1 MKISKYIILSFFSLL
16 PSFSL
21 AQKKVV
27 KRVKPK
33 TVQVTAK
40 VSNENNNHPPMNS
53 PIVRILK
60 RIDYAEILQDCILI
74 PNCATECDDDG
85 TIPVDET
92 EFTHVI
98 NVIRK
103 DVIGANSLEDELDSP
118 LKKKH
123 YSESDEYKSDLEVL
137 LAERDCI
144 LNHDYFIEADFN
156 SQFDLDKQCF
166 SFCIENPNDYNLLI
180 KSGDSHFD
188 NSDCVFTTPII
199 SEDLAY
205 QIETNKVKTFLIGSF
220 SEKVYEDYSPKLILI
235 PKKLY
240 WAKVKDG
247 QILYEYDFKET
258 KEENATS
265 LGKETKA
272 VDSDEIYSIV
282 EVEEQAQYPGGDMG
296 LLKDISSNLIY
307 PVNAHEYELQGV
319 VVIKITVEKDGSI
332 GETKVEK
339 SLSPECDKAAISA
352 IKKLKKFTPGKKNG
366 KPVRVWFRLP
376 IRFRLS

>member
-1 MKISKYIILSFFSLL
+1 MNFSKYIILSFLSLL
-16 PSFSL
+16 PNLSW

-40 VSNENNNHPPMNS
+40 VSNESNNHPPMNS

-92 EFTHVI
+92 EYTHVI

-123 YSESDEYKSDLEVL
+123 FLESDEGKSDLEFL

-166 SFCIENPNDYNLLI
+166 SFCVENPNDYDLLI

-188 NSDCVFTTPII
+188 NLDYVFTTPII

-205 QIETNKVKTFLIGSF
+205 QIETNKVKTFLIGNF
-220 SEKVYEDYSPKLILI
+220 SEKVSEEYSPKLILI

-240 WAKVKDG
+240 LAKVKDG
-247 QILYEYDFKET
+247 QILYEYEFKEV
-258 KEENATS
+258 EEINTS
-265 LGKETKA
+265 SIE
-272 VDSDEIYSIV
+272 DNSEIVEQSIV
-282 EVEEQAQYPGGDMG
+282 EEQPQYPGGDMAI
-296 LLKDISSNLIY
+296 LKDLFSNFVY
-307 PVNAHEYELQGV
+307 PTIAQEQGIQGRV
-319 VVIKITVEKDGSI
+319 SIKFVIEKDGSI

-352 IKKLKKFTPGKKNG
+352 IKKLKKFVPGKQNG
-366 KPVRVWFRLP
+366 KPVRVWYRLP

>member
-1 MKISKYIILSFFSLL
+1 MNFSKYIILSFLSLL
-16 PSFSL
+16 PNLSW

-33 TVQVTAK
+33 TVQVTTKA
-40 VSNENNNHPPMNS
+40 SNESSNHPPMNS

-60 RIDYAEILQDCILI
+60 KIDYAEITQNYVLT
-74 PNCATECDDDG
+74 PNCATEYDDDG

-92 EFTHVI
+92 EYSHVI
-98 NVIRK
+98 DVIRK

-123 YSESDEYKSDLEVL
+123 FLESDEGKSDLEFL

-166 SFCIENPNDYNLLI
+166 SFCVENPNDYDLLI

-188 NSDCVFTTPII
+188 NLDCVFTTPII

-205 QIETNKVKTFLIGSF
+205 QIETNKVKTFLIGNF
-220 SEKVYEDYSPKLILI
+220 YEKVSEDYSPKLILI

-240 WAKVKDG
+240 LAKVKDG
-247 QILYEYDFKET
+247 QILYEYEFK
-258 KEENATS
+258 
-265 LGKETKA
+265 
-272 VDSDEIYSIV
+272 
-282 EVEEQAQYPGGDMG
+282 EVEEINTSSIEDNYEILDQSLVEEQPQYPGGNMAIFN
-296 LLKDISSNLIY
+296 DIFSNLVY
-307 PVNAHEYELQGV
+307 PTIAQKQELQGT
-319 VVIKITVEKDGSI
+319 VIIRFVVEKDGSI

-339 SLSPECDKAAISA
+339 SLSPECDKAAVSA
-352 IKKLKKFTPGKKNG
+352 IKKLKKFAPAKQNG
-366 KPVRVWFRLP
+366 MPIRVWYRLP
-376 IRFRLS
+376 VRFRLSK

>member
-40 VSNENNNHPPMNS
+40 VSNENNNHLPMNS

-60 RIDYAEILQDCILI
+60 KIDYAEILQDCILI

-92 EFTHVI
+92 EYTHVI

-166 SFCIENPNDYNLLI
+166 SFCVENPNEYDLLI

-188 NSDCVFTTPII
+188 NSDCMFTTPII

-220 SEKVYEDYSPKLILI
+220 YEKVSEDYSPKLILI

-240 WAKVKDG
+240 LAKVKDG
-247 QILYEYDFKET
+247 QILYEYEFK
-258 KEENATS
+258 
-265 LGKETKA
+265 
-272 VDSDEIYSIV
+272 
-282 EVEEQAQYPGGDMG
+282 EVEEINTSSIEDNSEIVDHSLVEEQPQYPGGDMVIFN
-296 LLKDISSNLIY
+296 DIFSNLVY
-307 PVNAHEYELQGV
+307 PTIAQKQELQGTV
-319 VVIKITVEKDGSI
+319 FIRFVVEKDGSI

-352 IKKLKKFTPGKKNG
+352 IKKLKKFTPGNKNG

>member
-40 VSNENNNHPPMNS
+40 VSNENNNHLPMNS

-60 RIDYAEILQDCILI
+60 KIDYAEILQDCILI

-92 EFTHVI
+92 EYTHVI

-166 SFCIENPNDYNLLI
+166 SFCVENPNEYDLLI

-188 NSDCVFTTPII
+188 NSDCMFTTPII

-220 SEKVYEDYSPKLILI
+220 YEKVSEDYSPKLILI

-240 WAKVKDG
+240 LAKVKDG
-247 QILYEYDFKET
+247 QILYEYEFK
-258 KEENATS
+258 
-265 LGKETKA
+265 
-272 VDSDEIYSIV
+272 
-282 EVEEQAQYPGGDMG
+282 EVEEINTSSIEDNSEIVDHSLVEEQPQYPGGDMVIFN
-296 LLKDISSNLIY
+296 DIFSNLVY
-307 PVNAHEYELQGV
+307 PTIAQKQELQGTV
-319 VVIKITVEKDGSI
+319 FIRFVVEKDGSI

>member
-1 MKISKYIILSFFSLL
+1 MNFSKYIILSFLSLL
-16 PSFSL
+16 PSLSL

-33 TVQVTAK
+33 TVQVTTKA
-40 VSNENNNHPPMNS
+40 SNESSNHPPMNS

-60 RIDYAEILQDCILI
+60 KIDYAEITQIYVLT
-74 PNCATECDDDG
+74 PNCATEYDDDG

-92 EFTHVI
+92 EYSHVI
-98 NVIRK
+98 DVIRK
-103 DVIGANSLEDELDSP
+103 DVIGANSLEDDLDSP

-123 YSESDEYKSDLEVL
+123 FLESDEGKSDLEFL

-144 LNHDYFIEADFN
+144 LNHDYFIESDFE

-166 SFCIENPNDYNLLI
+166 SFLIRNFNDEYILI
-180 KSGDSHFD
+180 NSKDTHFN
-188 NSDCVFTTPII
+188 NSDCEFTTPII

-205 QIETNKVKTFLIGSF
+205 QIETNKVKIFLIGNF
-220 SEKVYEDYSPKLILI
+220 FEKVSEEYSPKLILI

-240 WAKVKDG
+240 LAKVKDG
-247 QILYEYDFKET
+247 QILYEYEFKEV
-258 KEENATS
+258 EERNAS
-265 LGKETKA
+265 SIE
-272 VDSDEIYSIV
+272 DNSEIVEQSIV
-282 EVEEQAQYPGGDMG
+282 EEQPQYPGGDMAI
-296 LLKDISSNLIY
+296 LKDLFSNFVY
-307 PVNAHEYELQGV
+307 PTIAQEQGIQGLV
-319 VVIKITVEKDGSI
+319 SIKFVIEKDGSI

-352 IKKLKKFTPGKKNG
+352 IKKLKKFVPGKQNG
-366 KPVRVWFRLP
+366 KPVRVWYRLP

>member
-1 MKISKYIILSFFSLL
+1 MNFSKYIILSFLSLL
-16 PSFSL
+16 PSLSL

-33 TVQVTAK
+33 TVQVTTKA
-40 VSNENNNHPPMNS
+40 SNESSNHPPMNS

-60 RIDYAEILQDCILI
+60 KIDYAEITQNYVLT
-74 PNCATECDDDG
+74 PNCATEYDDDG

-92 EFTHVI
+92 EYSHVI
-98 NVIRK
+98 DVIRK

-123 YSESDEYKSDLEVL
+123 FLESDEGKSDLEFL

-166 SFCIENPNDYNLLI
+166 SFCVENPNDYDLLI

-188 NSDCVFTTPII
+188 NLDYVFTTPII

-205 QIETNKVKTFLIGSF
+205 QIETNKVKTFLIGNF
-220 SEKVYEDYSPKLILI
+220 SEKVSEEYSPKLILI

-240 WAKVKDG
+240 LAKVKDG
-247 QILYEYDFKET
+247 QILYEYEFKEVEERNT
-258 KEENATS
+258 SSIEDNSEKENS
-265 LGKETKA
+265 ND
-272 VDSDEIYSIV
+272 VYSIV
-282 EVEEQAQYPGGDMG
+282 EEQPQYPGGDMAIF
-296 LLKDISSNLIY
+296 KDIFSNLVY
-307 PVNAHEYELQGV
+307 PTIAQEQGIQGRV
-319 VVIKITVEKDGSI
+319 SIKFVIEKDGSI

-352 IKKLKKFTPGKKNG
+352 IKKLKKFVPGKQNG
-366 KPVRVWFRLP
+366 KPVRVWYRLP
-376 IRFRLS
+376 ITFRLS

>member
-1 MKISKYIILSFFSLL
+1 MNLSKYIILSFLSLL
-16 PSFSL
+16 PSLSL

-33 TVQVTAK
+33 TVQVTTKA
-40 VSNENNNHPPMNS
+40 SNESSNHPPMNS

-60 RIDYAEILQDCILI
+60 KIDYAEITQNYILT
-74 PNCATECDDDG
+74 PNCATEYDDDG

-92 EFTHVI
+92 EYSHVI
-98 NVIRK
+98 DVIRK

-123 YSESDEYKSDLEVL
+123 FLESDEGKSDLEFL

-144 LNHDYFIEADFN
+144 LNHDYFIESDFE

-166 SFCIENPNDYNLLI
+166 SFLIRNFNDEYILI
-180 KSGDSHFD
+180 NSKDTHFN
-188 NSDCVFTTPII
+188 NSDCEFTTPII

-205 QIETNKVKTFLIGSF
+205 QIETNKVKIFLIGNF
-220 SEKVYEDYSPKLILI
+220 SEKVSEEYSPKLIPI

-240 WAKVKDG
+240 LAKVKDG
-247 QILYEYDFKET
+247 QILYEYEFKEV
-258 KEENATS
+258 EERNTS
-265 LGKETKA
+265 SIE
-272 VDSDEIYSIV
+272 DNSEIVEQSIV
-282 EVEEQAQYPGGDMG
+282 EEQPQYPGGDMAI
-296 LLKDISSNLIY
+296 LKDLFSNFVY
-307 PVNAHEYELQGV
+307 PTIAQEQGIQGRV
-319 VVIKITVEKDGSI
+319 SIKFVIEKDGSI
-332 GETKVEK
+332 GETKVEE

-352 IKKLKKFTPGKKNG
+352 IKKLKKFVPGKQNG
-366 KPVRVWFRLP
+366 KPVRVWYRLP

>member
-1 MKISKYIILSFFSLL
+1 MNFSKYIILSFLSLL
-16 PSFSL
+16 PNLSW

-40 VSNENNNHPPMNS
+40 VSNESNNHPPMNS

-92 EFTHVI
+92 EYTHVI

-103 DVIGANSLEDELDSP
+103 DVIGANSLEYELDSP

-123 YSESDEYKSDLEVL
+123 FLESDEGKSDLEFL

-166 SFCIENPNDYNLLI
+166 SFCVENPNDYDLLI

-205 QIETNKVKTFLIGSF
+205 QIETNKVKIFLIGNF
-220 SEKVYEDYSPKLILI
+220 YEKVSEDYSPKLILI

-240 WAKVKDG
+240 LAKVKDG
-247 QILYEYDFKET
+247 QILYEYEFKEV
-258 KEENATS
+258 EEINTS
-265 LGKETKA
+265 SIE
-272 VDSDEIYSIV
+272 DNSEIVEQSIV
-282 EVEEQAQYPGGDMG
+282 EEQPQYPGGDMAI
-296 LLKDISSNLIY
+296 LKDLFSNFVY
-307 PVNAHEYELQGV
+307 PTIAQEQGIQGRV
-319 VVIKITVEKDGSI
+319 SIKFVIEKDGSI
-332 GETKVEK
+332 GETKVEE

-352 IKKLKKFTPGKKNG
+352 IKKLKKFVPGKQNG
-366 KPVRVWFRLP
+366 KPVRVWYRLP

>member
-1 MKISKYIILSFFSLL
+1 MNFSKYIILSFLSLL
-16 PSFSL
+16 PNLSW

-40 VSNENNNHPPMNS
+40 VSNESNNHPPMNS

-92 EFTHVI
+92 EYTHVI

-123 YSESDEYKSDLEVL
+123 FLESDEGKSDLEFL

-166 SFCIENPNDYNLLI
+166 SFCVENPNDYDLLI

-205 QIETNKVKTFLIGSF
+205 QIETNKVKIFLIGNF
-220 SEKVYEDYSPKLILI
+220 YEKVSEDYSPKLILI

-240 WAKVKDG
+240 LAKVKDG
-247 QILYEYDFKET
+247 QILYEYEFKEV
-258 KEENATS
+258 EEINTS
-265 LGKETKA
+265 SIE
-272 VDSDEIYSIV
+272 DNSEIVEQSIV
-282 EVEEQAQYPGGDMG
+282 EEQPQYPGGDMAI
-296 LLKDISSNLIY
+296 LKDLFSNFVY
-307 PVNAHEYELQGV
+307 PTIAQEQGIQGRV
-319 VVIKITVEKDGSI
+319 SIKFVIEKDGSI
-332 GETKVEK
+332 GETKVEE

-352 IKKLKKFTPGKKNG
+352 IKKLKKFVPGKQNG
-366 KPVRVWFRLP
+366 KPVRVWYRLP

>member
-1 MKISKYIILSFFSLL
+1 MNFSKYIILSFLSLL
-16 PSFSL
+16 PSLSL

-33 TVQVTAK
+33 TVQVTTKA
-40 VSNENNNHPPMNS
+40 SNESSNHPPMNS

-60 RIDYAEILQDCILI
+60 KIDYAEITQNYVLT
-74 PNCATECDDDG
+74 PNCATEYDDDG

-92 EFTHVI
+92 EYSHVI
-98 NVIRK
+98 DVIRK
-103 DVIGANSLEDELDSP
+103 DVIEANSLEDDLDSP

-123 YSESDEYKSDLEVL
+123 FLESDEGKSDLEFL

-144 LNHDYFIEADFN
+144 LNHDYFIESDFE

-166 SFCIENPNDYNLLI
+166 SFFIGNFNYEYLLI
-180 KSGDSHFD
+180 KSKDSHFN
-188 NSDCVFTTPII
+188 NSDCEFTTPII

-205 QIETNKVKTFLIGSF
+205 QIETNKVKIFLIGNF
-220 SEKVYEDYSPKLILI
+220 SEKVSEEYSLKLILI

-240 WAKVKDG
+240 LAKVKDG
-247 QILYEYDFKET
+247 QILYEYEFKEV
-258 KEENATS
+258 EERNTS
-265 LGKETKA
+265 SIE
-272 VDSDEIYSIV
+272 DNSEIVEQSIV
-282 EVEEQAQYPGGDMG
+282 EEQPQYPGGDMAI
-296 LLKDISSNLIY
+296 LKDLFSNFVY
-307 PVNAHEYELQGV
+307 PTIAQEQGIQGLV
-319 VVIKITVEKDGSI
+319 SIKFVIEKDGSI

-352 IKKLKKFTPGKKNG
+352 IKKLKKFVPGKQNG
-366 KPVRVWFRLP
+366 KPVRVWYRLP

>member
-40 VSNENNNHPPMNS
+40 VSNENNNHLPMNS

-60 RIDYAEILQDCILI
+60 KIDYAEILQDCILI

-92 EFTHVI
+92 EYTHVI

-103 DVIGANSLEDELDSP
+103 DVIGANSLEYELDSP

-123 YSESDEYKSDLEVL
+123 FLESDEGKSDLEFL

-166 SFCIENPNDYNLLI
+166 SFCVENPNDYDLLI

-205 QIETNKVKTFLIGSF
+205 QIETNKVKIFLIGNFYEEVS
-220 SEKVYEDYSPKLILI
+220 EDYSPKLILI

-240 WAKVKDG
+240 LAKIKDG
-247 QILYEYDFKET
+247 QILYEYEFKEV
-258 KEENATS
+258 EDINTS
-265 LGKETKA
+265 SIEDNSEI
-272 VDSDEIYSIV
+272 VDHSL
-282 EVEEQAQYPGGDMG
+282 VEEQPQYPGGDIVIFN
-296 LLKDISSNLIY
+296 DIFSNLVY
-307 PVNAHEYELQGV
+307 PTIAQKQELQGT
-319 VVIKITVEKDGSI
+319 VIIRFVVEKDGSI

-339 SLSPECDKAAISA
+339 SLSPECDKAAVSA
-352 IKKLKKFTPGKKNG
+352 IKKLKKFAPAKQNG
-366 KPVRVWFRLP
+366 MPIRVWYRLP
-376 IRFRLS
+376 VRFRLSK

>member
-1 MKISKYIILSFFSLL
+1 MNFSKYIILSFLSLL
-16 PSFSL
+16 PNLSW

-33 TVQVTAK
+33 TVQVTTKA
-40 VSNENNNHPPMNS
+40 SNESSNHPPMNS

-60 RIDYAEILQDCILI
+60 KIDYAEITQNYVLT
-74 PNCATECDDDG
+74 PNCATEYDDDG

-92 EFTHVI
+92 EYSHVI
-98 NVIRK
+98 DVIRK

-123 YSESDEYKSDLEVL
+123 FLESDEGKSDLEFL

-166 SFCIENPNDYNLLI
+166 SFCVENPNDYDLLI

-188 NSDCVFTTPII
+188 NLDYVFTTPII

-205 QIETNKVKTFLIGSF
+205 QIETNKVKTFLIGNF
-220 SEKVYEDYSPKLILI
+220 SEKVSEEYSPKLILI

-240 WAKVKDG
+240 LAKVKDG
-247 QILYEYDFKET
+247 QILYEYEFKEVEERNT
-258 KEENATS
+258 SSIEDNSEKENS
-265 LGKETKA
+265 ND
-272 VDSDEIYSIV
+272 VYSIV
-282 EVEEQAQYPGGDMG
+282 EEQPQYPGGDMAIF
-296 LLKDISSNLIY
+296 KDIFSNLVY
-307 PVNAHEYELQGV
+307 PTIAQEQGIQGRV
-319 VVIKITVEKDGSI
+319 SIKFVIEKDGSI

-352 IKKLKKFTPGKKNG
+352 IKKLKKFVPGKQNG
-366 KPVRVWFRLP
+366 KPVRVWYRLP
-376 IRFRLS
+376 ITFRLS

>member
-1 MKISKYIILSFFSLL
+1 MNFSKYIILSFLSLL
-16 PSFSL
+16 PNLSW

-40 VSNENNNHPPMNS
+40 VSNESNNHPPMNS

-92 EFTHVI
+92 EYTHVI

-123 YSESDEYKSDLEVL
+123 FLESDEGKSDLEFL

-166 SFCIENPNDYNLLI
+166 SFCVENPNDYDLLI

-205 QIETNKVKTFLIGSF
+205 QIETNKVKTFLIGNF
-220 SEKVYEDYSPKLILI
+220 YEKVSEDYSPKLILI

-240 WAKVKDG
+240 LAKVKDG
-247 QILYEYDFKET
+247 QILYEYEFKEV
-258 KEENATS
+258 EEINTS
-265 LGKETKA
+265 SIE
-272 VDSDEIYSIV
+272 DNSEIVEQSIV
-282 EVEEQAQYPGGDMG
+282 EEQPQYPGGDMAI
-296 LLKDISSNLIY
+296 LKDLFSNFVY
-307 PVNAHEYELQGV
+307 PTIAQEQGIQGRV
-319 VVIKITVEKDGSI
+319 SIKFVIEKDGSI
-332 GETKVEK
+332 GETKVEE

-352 IKKLKKFTPGKKNG
+352 IKKLKKFVPGKQNG
-366 KPVRVWFRLP
+366 KPVRVWYRLP

>member
-1 MKISKYIILSFFSLL
+1 MNFSKYIILSFLSLL
-16 PSFSL
+16 PNLSW

-33 TVQVTAK
+33 TVQVTTKA
-40 VSNENNNHPPMNS
+40 SNESSNHPPMNS

-60 RIDYAEILQDCILI
+60 KIDYAEITQNYVLT
-74 PNCATECDDDG
+74 PNCATEYDDDG

-92 EFTHVI
+92 EYSHVI
-98 NVIRK
+98 DVIRK

-123 YSESDEYKSDLEVL
+123 FLESDEGKSDLEFL

-166 SFCIENPNDYNLLI
+166 SFCVENPNDYDLLI

-205 QIETNKVKTFLIGSF
+205 QIETNKVKIFLIGNF
-220 SEKVYEDYSPKLILI
+220 YEKVSEDYSPKLILI

-240 WAKVKDG
+240 LAKVKDG
-247 QILYEYDFKET
+247 QILYEYEFKEV
-258 KEENATS
+258 EEINTS
-265 LGKETKA
+265 SIE
-272 VDSDEIYSIV
+272 DNSEIVEQSIV
-282 EVEEQAQYPGGDMG
+282 EEQPQYPGGDMAI
-296 LLKDISSNLIY
+296 LKDLFSNFVY
-307 PVNAHEYELQGV
+307 PTIAQEQGIQGRV
-319 VVIKITVEKDGSI
+319 SIKFVIEKDGSI
-332 GETKVEK
+332 GETKVEE

-352 IKKLKKFTPGKKNG
+352 IKKLKKFVPGKQNG
-366 KPVRVWFRLP
+366 KPVRVWYRLP

>member
-1 MKISKYIILSFFSLL
+1 MNLSKYIILSFLSLL
-16 PSFSL
+16 PSLSL

-33 TVQVTAK
+33 TVQVTTKA
-40 VSNENNNHPPMNS
+40 SNESSNHPPMNS

-60 RIDYAEILQDCILI
+60 KIDYAEITQNYILT
-74 PNCATECDDDG
+74 PNCATEYDDDG

-92 EFTHVI
+92 EYSHVI
-98 NVIRK
+98 DVIRK

-123 YSESDEYKSDLEVL
+123 FLESDEGKSDLEFL

-144 LNHDYFIEADFN
+144 LNHDYFIESDFE

-166 SFCIENPNDYNLLI
+166 SFLIRNFNDEYILI
-180 KSGDSHFD
+180 NSKDSFFN
-188 NSDCVFTTPII
+188 NSDCEFTTPII

-205 QIETNKVKTFLIGSF
+205 QIETNKVKIFLIGNF
-220 SEKVYEDYSPKLILI
+220 SEKVSEEYSPKLILI

-240 WAKVKDG
+240 LAKVKDG
-247 QILYEYDFKET
+247 QILYEYEFKEV
-258 KEENATS
+258 EERNTS
-265 LGKETKA
+265 SIE
-272 VDSDEIYSIV
+272 DNSEIVEQSIV
-282 EVEEQAQYPGGDMG
+282 EEQPQYPGGDMAI
-296 LLKDISSNLIY
+296 LKDLFSNFVY
-307 PVNAHEYELQGV
+307 PTIAQEQGIQGRV
-319 VVIKITVEKDGSI
+319 SIKFVIEKDGSI
-332 GETKVEK
+332 GETKVEE

-352 IKKLKKFTPGKKNG
+352 IKKLKKFVPGKQNG
-366 KPVRVWFRLP
+366 KPVRVWYRLP

>member
-40 VSNENNNHPPMNS
+40 VSNENNNHLPMNS

-60 RIDYAEILQDCILI
+60 KIDYAEILQDCILI

-92 EFTHVI
+92 EYTHVI

-103 DVIGANSLEDELDSP
+103 DVIGANSLEYELDSP

-123 YSESDEYKSDLEVL
+123 FLESDEGKSDLEFL

-166 SFCIENPNDYNLLI
+166 SFCIENPNEYELLI

-205 QIETNKVKTFLIGSF
+205 QIETNKVKIFLIGNFYEEVS
-220 SEKVYEDYSPKLILI
+220 EDYSPKLILI

-240 WAKVKDG
+240 LAKIKDG
-247 QILYEYDFKET
+247 QILYEYEFKEV
-258 KEENATS
+258 EDINTS
-265 LGKETKA
+265 SIEDNSEI
-272 VDSDEIYSIV
+272 VDHSL
-282 EVEEQAQYPGGDMG
+282 VEEQPQYPGGDIVIFN
-296 LLKDISSNLIY
+296 DIFSNLVY
-307 PVNAHEYELQGV
+307 PTIAQKQELQGT
-319 VVIKITVEKDGSI
+319 VIIRFVVEKDGSI

-339 SLSPECDKAAISA
+339 SLSPECDKAAVSA
-352 IKKLKKFTPGKKNG
+352 IKKLKKFAPAKQNG
-366 KPVRVWFRLP
+366 MPIRVWYRLP
-376 IRFRLS
+376 VRFRLSK